1 VASLLTL
8 LRTQTAADAEQRGA
22 ARKGLHLHALNDDK

>member
-8 LRTQTAADAEQRGA
+8 LLTQMAADAEQRGA
-22 ARKGLHLHALNDDK
+22 ARRGLQLHALNDEI